1 MSDKHLQRN
10 VNEFSGH
17 QNIREL
23 DSLDQRKMVVRQT
36 DLKRLSRKDLADYRT
51 PFGKLNRMEISA
63 ITGPEI
69 SVFIP

>member
-1 MSDKHLQRN
+1 MSDTRLQRY
-10 VNEFSGH
+10 VNEFSGRH
-17 QNIREL
+17 NIREP

-36 DLKRLSRKDLADYRT
+36 DLKRLPRRDLADYRT
-51 PFGKLNRMEISA
+51 PFGKLNRLDISA